1 MYAAHQ
7 LIPGVCLG
15 TIFLSRDYYLKV
27 VPIEL
32 KFSAKVAAEKI
43 VDNSTFHEIIL
54 LILEQHK
61 KRTILSI
68 ILLIL
73 SS

>member
-1 MYAAHQ
+1 M
-7 LIPGVCLG
+7 GRVCGPPTYPRGMPG

-43 VDNSTFHEIIL
+43 VDNSTFHEII
-54 LILEQHK
+54 IWQI
-61 KRTILSI
+61 T
-68 ILLIL
+68 
-73 SS
+73 